1 MARAFNF
8 VPEYDPPRFH
18 DRRACRVPPRR
29 KFNASGGGGSSSFS
43 SYNFQFSCFYF
54 RYFLRSYQY
63 LDPSHVYR
71 IIFLGQ
77 DSRGHPV
84 SQITFFCNTYTFFGI
99 FPYNCP
105 VYIVCLSNSK
115 CFRKSIVCYNF
126 VTSSGF
132 EVANKTSIF
141 LIIDF

>member
-43 SYNFQFSCFYF
+43 FHNFQFSCFYF

-77 DSRGHPV
+77 DSRGHPL

-99 FPYNCP
+99 FPILQFISY
-105 VYIVCLSNSK
+105 VCQIRNVFVNRLSA
-115 CFRKSIVCYNF
+115 IIF

-132 EVANKTSIF
+132 EMANKTSIF